1 MLAMV
6 VYPSSRFYSQAHLFD
21 FVPKVLKFLRRADNE
36 RVSEIEQASC
46 SSQERVF
53 IQTLSQNP
61 TPSMRFFKE
70 KEEEEKILRES
81 E

>member
-6 VYPSSRFYSQAHLFD
+6 VYPSSRFYSRTHLFD

-53 IQTLSQNP
+53 IQILSPTL
-61 TPSMRFFKE
+61 RACAFKE
-70 KEEEEKILRES
+70 EEEEEKILRES